1 MDSCDSQV
9 MNEHISSSSEKEPQ
23 ETGGYNDDLLSAYLV
38 IVDVYKP
45 AEFDMFYVE
54 VSSHTEDWRVEIY
67 YVASKGKHTR
77 PETCRD
83 ERDDHDLIAQAH
95 GDFPDYTISG

>member
-9 MNEHISSSSEKEPQ
+9 VNEHISSSSEKEPQ
-23 ETGGYNDDLLSAYLV
+23 ETGGYNDDLLSAYS
-38 IVDVYKP
+38 
-45 AEFDMFYVE
+45 

-83 ERDDHDLIAQAH
+83 ERDDHDLIAQGH